1 MKEFEAIIGLEV
13 HAQLKTKTK
22 LFCGC
27 STLFGAEP
35 NSNCCPVCT
44 GMPGALPVLNREVV
58 KMAVMLG
65 LATNSTIR
73 GRARFARKNYLYPDL
88 PKGYQISQFDEPLCS
103 GGFLNVRCGEKQLK
117 RIGITRIHV
126 EEDAG
131 KNIHDDLRGVSL
143 LDFNRCGVPLL
154 EIVSEPD
161 MRNPIE
167 AVSYLKEL
175 RAILLYL
182 GICNGNMEEGSFRC
196 DANISLREVGE
207 EKFGTKVELKNMN
220 SFRHIER
227 ALNYEIERQ
236 KNVLLSG
243 GEVVQETRLYN
254 ASRNLTEAMRSKE
267 EAHDYRYF
275 PEPDLLYI
283 VAPPEFVEKIKEEMP
298 VLPEEKR
305 RYLTEDLKLPEV
317 DAVTL
322 TSDPALLGFYEEALE
337 TFSNAKALCN
347 FILTELLGVMNREG
361 ATFESLKITPEKVS
375 KILSMVEEGKISGK
389 MAKSIFAE
397 VFKTGEDPEKVVQ
410 ASGGQVSDEGEIE
423 KMIDEIIAENAS
435 EVEKYKAG
443 KESLFGFFVGQV
455 MKKSRGK
462 ANPQIVNR
470 ILKDKLK

>member
-1 MKEFEAIIGLEV
+1 
-13 HAQLKTKTK
+13 
-22 LFCGC
+22 
-27 STLFGAEP
+27 
-35 NSNCCPVCT
+35 VCT
-44 GMPGALPVLNREVV
+44 GMPGALPVLNGEVV
-58 KMAVMLG
+58 RMAVMLG

-73 GRARFARKNYLYPDL
+73 ERARFARKNYLYPDL

-103 GGFLNVRCGEKQLK
+103 GGFLDVRLGAEPPK

-131 KNIHDDLRGVSL
+131 KNIHDEGRGVSY

-161 MRNPIE
+161 MRNPLE

-175 RAILLYL
+175 RTILLYL
-182 GICNGNMEEGSFRC
+182 GICDGNMEEGSFRC
-196 DANISLREVGE
+196 DANISLRETGA

-243 GEVVQETRLYN
+243 GGIVQETRLYD
-254 ASRNLTEAMRSKE
+254 ADRNITESMRSKE

-283 VAPPEFVEKIKEEMP
+283 VVPRELVDLVGKGMP
-298 VLPEEKR
+298 ALPEEKR
-305 RYLTEDLKLPEV
+305 RFLIEELKLPEG
-317 DAVTL
+317 DAATL
-322 TSDPALLGFYEEALE
+322 TADPALLAFYEEALG

-361 ATFESLKITPEKVS
+361 AAFESLRITPEKVS
-375 KILSMVEEGKISGK
+375 KILAMVEEGRISGK
-389 MAKSIFAE
+389 MAKSVFAE
-397 VFKTGEDPEKVVQ
+397 VFRTGEDPEKVVQ
-410 ASGGQVSDEGEIE
+410 ASGGQVTDEGEIE
-423 KMIDEIIAENAS
+423 KMIDEVISENAS
-435 EVEKYKAG
+435 EVEKYRAG
-443 KESLFGFFVGQV
+443 KESLFGFFVGQA

-470 ILKDKLK
+470 ILKEKLR